1 VLVKPKRS
9 WQSLAVVIGL
19 ALCLSVA
26 SFGSPNARAQQ
37 PAAEQPAQ
45 SSATP
50 AAAPDAAVPPEET
63 VVSGDKEIAEF
74 AASLDLWTKQIKLL
88 AKTIADDQTQD
99 VELKDVPS
107 QLAELRE
114 HIVEGRDRLK
124 PKLDKLNDLL
134 KELGPAPDETK
145 PKESPQTALQ
155 RQKLSAA
162 VVAVDGL
169 LKRADVLLVA
179 TDQLTGAANE
189 KRHERFTESL
199 FSPVPGLFQ
208 HVLPAAIEG
217 VPFQAQSVL
226 AALGAWLKLAFSKG
240 ALLVLLLLLIPVG
253 AAIAAKRFIRRVGIM
268 RARRGGRAAAEPTP
282 QQRGTTAILKAL
294 EICLPI
300 WTGLAGFYLIASA
313 SELAEPAITGI
324 VARACL
330 AIAWASLLIAVIN
343 RSLAPND
350 PAARLVAIGDD
361 AARRLALILRATI
374 IVWLIDQFWLLAD
387 SAVFT
392 PHQQTVLHAV
402 VITGLYVLLQGALVL
417 QLRSAELRRAS
428 VNGWRT
434 WLVTLCTL
442 VAGFIAIALLLGYV
456 ELARFVGSHAI
467 STAGLLWIMYL
478 LHLVAESISS
488 VSVISGR
495 SIEGDAEPE
504 DEELGAPALL
514 TIRIIGGLIMDIV
527 IVLLGVTVLL
537 VMWRFDWVEV
547 KGWIQAAFF
556 GFQLGEIRISLQ
568 TVLLA
573 LGIFALGLVVTRFV
587 QRWFTRRA
595 FTGRRSDQ
603 GLQESAR
610 VGLGYV
616 GFVLS
621 AVAGLSFLGLNFSNL
636 AIIAGALSVGIGF
649 GLQSIVNNFVSGII
663 LLVERPIKIG
673 DWIAVGGH
681 EGMVKKISVRSTEI
695 ETIHRQS
702 VIIPN
707 ANLVTDSVTNWMHGN
722 RTSRLD
728 IPVGVSYE
736 TDVRILRKVLLDVGA
751 AHGAVLKNPAPV
763 VHFAGFGDSALDFE
777 LRVFLRDAGQ
787 RVNVASDLR
796 FAIWAALSDAKISI
810 PFPQRDIHIKGAAG
824 GEIAQA
830 LPRDDNAG
838 NDQA

>member
-1 VLVKPKRS
+1 MIAALIA
-9 WQSLAVVIGL
+9 LAVAAAGL
-19 ALCLSVA
+19 ATHQA
-26 SFGSPNARAQQ
+26 DAQ
-37 PAAEQPAQ
+37 E
-45 SSATP
+45 P
-50 AAAPDAAVPPEET
+50 AAAPAATPEAAAPAATPGAAPAPEET
-63 VVSGDKEIAEF
+63 LLSGDKQIAEF

-88 AKTIADDQTQD
+88 AETIADNQTQD
-99 VELKDVPS
+99 GELREVPGR
-107 QLAELRE
+107 LAELRAQ
-114 HIVEGRDRLK
+114 IVEGRDRLK
-124 PKLDKLNDLL
+124 PKLDKLKDLL
-134 KELGPAPDETK
+134 EELGPAPDETK
-145 PKESPQTALQ
+145 PAESPQTALQ

-179 TDQLTGAANE
+179 TDQLTDAANE

-199 FSPVPGLFQ
+199 FTPVPGLFQ
-208 HVLPAAIEG
+208 HVLPGALDG
-217 VPFQAQSVL
+217 VPFQTQSVL

-253 AAIAAKRFIRRVGIM
+253 AAVAANRFIKRIGIM
-268 RARRGGRAAAEPTP
+268 RARRRGRSTAAEPTP
-282 QQRGTTAILKAL
+282 QQRGTTAIWKAL

-300 WTGLAGFYLIASA
+300 WTGLAGFYLIAA
-313 SELAEPAITGI
+313 AADLAEPTTAGI
-324 VARACL
+324 IARGCL

-350 PAARLVAIGDD
+350 AAARLVAIGDE
-361 AARRLALILRATI
+361 AARRLALILRAMI
-374 IVWLIDQFWLLAD
+374 VVWLIDQFWLLVD

-392 PHQQTVLHAV
+392 PNQQTVLHAV
-402 VITGLYVLLQGALVL
+402 VVAGLYVLLLGALLL
-417 QLRSAELRRAS
+417 QLRSGEVRRVS

-434 WLVTLCTL
+434 WLVSFCALL
-442 VAGFIAIALLLGYV
+442 AGFIAVAVLLGYV

-495 SIEGDAEPE
+495 PIEGEAEPVEE
-504 DEELGAPALL
+504 DRGAPALL
-514 TIRIIGGLIMDIV
+514 TIRIIGGLLMDIV
-527 IVLLGVTVLL
+527 IVVLGVTVLL
-537 VMWRFDWVEV
+537 VLWRFDWVEV

-568 TVLLA
+568 TVFLA
-573 LGIFALGLVVTRFV
+573 LGVFALGLVVTRFV

-595 FTGRRSDQ
+595 FSGRRTDQ
-603 GLQESAR
+603 GLQDSAR

-621 AVAGLSFLGLNFSNL
+621 AVAGLSYLGFSFSNL

-649 GLQSIVNNFVSGII
+649 GLQSIFNNFVSGII

-673 DWIAVGGH
+673 DWISVGNH

-707 ANLVTDSVTNWMHGN
+707 ANLITDPVTNWMHGN

-728 IPVGVSYE
+728 IQLGVSYD
-736 TDVRILRKVLLDVGA
+736 TDVRILRKILLDVGA
-751 AHGAVLKNPAPV
+751 AHGAVLKHPAPV

-777 LRVFLRDAGQ
+777 LRVFLKDAAQ

-796 FAIWAALSDAKISI
+796 FAMWAALNDAKISI
-810 PFPQRDIHIKGAAG
+810 PFPQRDIHIIKGAETLEPDG
-824 GEIAQA
+824 S
-830 LPRDDNAG
+830 
-838 NDQA
+838 

>member
-1 VLVKPKRS
+1 M
-9 WQSLAVVIGL
+9 
-19 ALCLSVA
+19 
-26 SFGSPNARAQQ
+26 RAQ
-37 PAAEQPAQ
+37 
-45 SSATP
+45 
-50 AAAPDAAVPPEET
+50 
-63 VVSGDKEIAEF
+63 
-74 AASLDLWTKQIKLL
+74 
-88 AKTIADDQTQD
+88 
-99 VELKDVPS
+99 
-107 QLAELRE
+107 
-114 HIVEGRDRLK
+114 IVEGRDRLK
-124 PKLDKLNDLL
+124 PKLDKLKDLL
-134 KELGPAPDETK
+134 EELGPAPDETK
-145 PKESPQTALQ
+145 PEESPQTALQ

-179 TDQLTGAANE
+179 TDQLTDAANE

-208 HVLPAAIEG
+208 HVLPGALDG
-217 VPFQAQSVL
+217 VPFQTQSVL

-253 AAIAAKRFIRRVGIM
+253 AAVAANRFIKRIGIM
-268 RARRGGRAAAEPTP
+268 RARRRGRSTVAEPTP
-282 QQRGTTAILKAL
+282 QQRGTTAIWKAL

-300 WTGLAGFYLIASA
+300 WTGLAGFYLIAA
-313 SELAEPAITGI
+313 AADLAEPTTAGI
-324 VARACL
+324 IARGCL

-350 PAARLVAIGDD
+350 SAARLVAIGDE

-374 IVWLIDQFWLLAD
+374 VVWLIDQFWLLVD

-392 PHQQTVLHAV
+392 PNQQTVLHAV
-402 VITGLYVLLQGALVL
+402 VITGLYVLLLGALLL
-417 QLRSAELRRAS
+417 QLRSGEVRRVS

-434 WLVTLCTL
+434 WLVSFCALL
-442 VAGFIAIALLLGYV
+442 AGFIAVAVLLGYV

-478 LHLVAESISS
+478 LHLVAELISS

-495 SIEGDAEPE
+495 PIEGEAEPVEE
-504 DEELGAPALL
+504 DRGAPALL
-514 TIRIIGGLIMDIV
+514 TIRIIGGLLMDIV
-527 IVLLGVTVLL
+527 IVVLGVTVLL
-537 VMWRFDWVEV
+537 VLWRFDWVEV

-568 TVLLA
+568 TVFLA
-573 LGIFALGLVVTRFV
+573 LGVFALGLVVTRFV

-595 FTGRRSDQ
+595 FSGRRTDQ
-603 GLQESAR
+603 GLQDSAR

-621 AVAGLSFLGLNFSNL
+621 AVAGLSYLGLNFSNL

-649 GLQSIVNNFVSGII
+649 GLQSIFNNFVSGII

-673 DWIAVGGH
+673 DWISVGSH

-707 ANLVTDSVTNWMHGN
+707 ANLITDPVTNWMHGN

-728 IPVGVSYE
+728 IQLGVSYD
-736 TDVRILRKVLLDVGA
+736 TDVRILRKILLDVGA
-751 AHGAVLKNPAPV
+751 AHGAVLKHPAPV

-777 LRVFLRDAGQ
+777 LRVFLKDAAQ

-796 FAIWAALSDAKISI
+796 FAMWSALNDAKISI
-810 PFPQRDIHIKGAAG
+810 PFPQRDIHIIKGAETLEPDG
-824 GEIAQA
+824 S
-830 LPRDDNAG
+830 
-838 NDQA
+838 